1 MRLFLLITLYLVTSN
16 AFASGGDVI
25 LNLWL
30 QALFF
35 VAVLISLIK
44 LKQRFQYRLIIFF
57 AYFLGH
63 LVAYFF
69 VGNLPYSANRLT
81 VDIVS
86 IIIPLVFWI
95 VSYVLIK
102 KYCKPN

>member
-1 MRLFLLITLYLVTSN
+1 MRSFLLITLYFVSSN
-16 AFASGGDVI
+16 AFASGGDVL

-30 QALFF
+30 QALLL
-35 VAVLISLIK
+35 VAVLISLIA
-44 LKQRFQYRLIIFF
+44 LKQRFLRRLVIFS
-57 AYFLGH
+57 AYCLGH
-63 LVAYFF
+63 LIAFLL

-86 IIIPLVFWI
+86 IIMPLVFWI
-95 VSYVLIK
+95 FSYVLIK